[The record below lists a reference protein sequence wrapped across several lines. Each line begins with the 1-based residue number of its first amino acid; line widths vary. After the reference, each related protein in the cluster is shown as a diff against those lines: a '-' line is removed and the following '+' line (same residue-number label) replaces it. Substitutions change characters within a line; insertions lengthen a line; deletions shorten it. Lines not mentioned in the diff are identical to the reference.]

1 MRDQFSLLE
10 TLQQLDDRIRALVS
24 EQNAL
29 PQQLQPYEAACAA
42 AREVLAASQTTI
54 EQTERQRRD
63 LEREL
68 DSEQT
73 QLDKIQNRLREI
85 KTNKEYSAVLAEIE
99 MGKQKIATLEDQV
112 LDLMETA
119 EQRRQ
124 SLQEYEQR
132 VQDTAQELE
141 KQEDKIAQTRRALDQ
156 QMAMSDAERQQVVT
170 QLDAELYTAYEN
182 LRVQRDGLVVV
193 HLRDG
198 TCGGCYLT
206 VRPQLVSEIR
216 RREVLVTCPHCRRML
231 LWPA

>member
-1 MRDQFSLLE
+1 MRDQFSHLE
-10 TLQQLDDRIRALVS
+10 TLQQLDDRMRALAS

-29 PQQLQPYEAACAA
+29 PQQLQSYEAACAA
-42 AREVLAASQTTI
+42 AREALATSQTAI
-54 EQTERQRRD
+54 EHIERQRRE

-73 QLDKIQNRLREI
+73 QLGKTQSRLREI

-99 MGKQKIATLEDQV
+99 TGKQKIAALEDQV
-112 LDLMETA
+112 LEVMESA

-124 SLQEYEQR
+124 FLQEYEQR

-141 KQEDKIAQTRRALDQ
+141 KQEDKIAQTRRALDR
-156 QMAMSDAERQQVVT
+156 QMAKSDAERQQVVT

-182 LRVQRDGLVVV
+182 FRAHRDGLVVV
-193 HLRDG
+193 YLRDG

-206 VRPQLVSEIR
+206 VRPQLVSEVR
-216 RREVLVTCPHCRRML
+216 RRETLVTCPHCRRML
-231 LWPA
+231 LWPS

>member
-1 MRDQFSLLE
+1 VRDQFSLLE

-29 PQQLQPYEAACAA
+29 PQQLQPYEASCAA
-42 AREVLAASQTTI
+42 AQEALAASQTAI
-54 EQTERQRRD
+54 EHIERQRRD
-63 LEREL
+63 FEREL
-68 DSEQT
+68 ESDQT
-73 QLDKIQNRLREI
+73 QLGRTQSRLREV
-85 KTNKEYSAVLAEIE
+85 KTNKEYSAVLVEIE
-99 MGKQKIATLEDQV
+99 TRKQKIAVLEDQV
-112 LDLMETA
+112 LELMEAA

-124 SLQEYEQR
+124 FLQEYEQR
-132 VQDTAQELE
+132 VQDAAQELE
-141 KQEDKIAQTRRALDQ
+141 KQEDKMVQMSRTLEQQRATSDTERR
-156 QMAMSDAERQQVVT
+156 QVVA

-182 LRVQRDGLVVV
+182 LRMQRGDLVVV

-216 RREVLVTCPHCRRML
+216 RQETLVTCPHCRRIL